1 MHTTQLNLET
11 LRTRAAA
18 PPRPE
23 AELLLLLGRP
33 DPPPPR
39 RRPRGLAASALAR
52 MARRLDR
59 DAARRAIA

>member
-18 PPRPE
+18 PPRPD
-23 AELLLLLGRP
+23 AQLLSLTGRP
-33 DPPPPR
+33 EPPPGR
-39 RRPRGLAASALAR
+39 RRSRRMVAAGLARIAH
-52 MARRLDR
+52 RLDR